1 MSGFLSEEKREGGT
15 LVSFLLSHG
24 YVVPSYL
31 RQASAEDCEIV
42 FRLCSSVLEVKE
54 HASIDKCSQNILKD
68 ISKTHSEAIERLHQQ
83 YKHELLIQEKEKK
96 AAEIRME
103 KHIRELEFQALEQEK
118 ELQKRISRLEFDL
131 TKANQNPEVL
141 RAQFSD
147 EAERRIKQKDEDLS
161 KLISLLS
168 SQIEEQKQQLKQLS
182 EEKKIAEEKFH
193 AHSLVMT
200 NSSRKGNLGEQSFD
214 QLLIEK
220 KGWYTTNTSKKGHAM
235 DRLLH
240 HQGVEIRFDTKNYT
254 VPVANSEIEKAK
266 KDLLNHPETDI
277 GVVVSFQTE
286 IRGVKNISLLW
297 TPQNQALLLIP
308 CFLQQDVDV
317 VLHFLEIIIE
327 VMKPFRKLL
336 QQEGSHDTS
345 MILKQKI
352 EEAILH
358 TQSTITF
365 NADIVSDFNKCYD
378 AIQIQLQQMKS
389 TILGRLADQKTKLS
403 LLLDSLTGKTE
414 TEENEPVVPDTKKQ
428 QQRQRKRKES
438 TEFSK

>member
-1 MSGFLSEEKREGGT
+1 MYGFLSEEKKQEGT
-15 LVSFLLSHG
+15 LVSFLLSHNF
-24 YVVPSYL
+24 VVPTYL
-31 RQASAEDCEIV
+31 RQASAEDCELV
-42 FRLCSSVLEVKE
+42 FSLCSSVLEVKE

-68 ISKTHSEAIERLHQQ
+68 ISKNQSEAIEKLHQQ
-83 YKHELLIQEKEKK
+83 YKHEIQIQEKEKK
-96 AAEIRME
+96 AVEIRME
-103 KHIRELEFQALEQEK
+103 KHIRELEFQNLEQEK
-118 ELQKRISRLEFDL
+118 ELQKRISRLEIDL
-131 TKANQNPEVL
+131 SKANQNPESL

-182 EEKKIAEEKFH
+182 EEKKVAEEKLL
-193 AHSLVMT
+193 AHSLVVS
-200 NSSRKGNLGEQSFD
+200 NPSRKGNLGEQSFD
-214 QLLIEK
+214 QILIEK

-240 HQGVEIRFDTKNYT
+240 HQGVEIRFDTKNWT
-254 VPVANSEIEKAK
+254 VPVTPAEIEKAK

-286 IRGVKNISLLW
+286 IRGVKHISLLW

-308 CFLQQDVDV
+308 CFLQQDIDV

-336 QQEGSHDTS
+336 QQEGSQDTS
-345 MILKQKI
+345 ILLKQKI

-378 AIQIQLQQMKS
+378 AIQIQLIQMKN
-389 TILGRLADQKTKLS
+389 TILGRLADQKAKLS
-403 LLLDSLTGKTE
+403 LLLDSLTGKAGE
-414 TEENEPVVPDTKKQ
+414 GQEEQIATTPPVETKK
-428 QQRQRKRKES
+428 QRKRKDEL
-438 TEFSK
+438 TIKN